1 MNASAMPCARPPTIR
16 RKLARGVVTGVAVAM
31 ALTALAGV
39 AEAQGDRVRKLV
51 LISGAQ
57 AADPQE
63 FQAAQLIAQEWRKLG
78 LEVEVRGLPRPQVS
92 DIVWYNRDKWD
103 VTMWRMVGRPERSDP
118 DELVY
123 NLFHSTTREKG
134 FNFVGYLNPEYD
146 KIAEAQR
153 SEIDQAKRKA
163 LVYSAQDIIMA
174 DLPYLFLVYPKNV
187 VAYNSAVW
195 KKDTIV
201 DQSGIGVRNFW
212 TFVGT
217 APVGNQK
224 DMVLNSAEAMNAINP
239 LYISGDIDSWVTDLV
254 WDRLMRVGSDGLP
267 K

>member
-1 MNASAMPCARPPTIR
+1 MHLQTTGRSRPRMIR
-16 RKLARGVVTGVAVAM
+16 RHVIAAGAAAIIAAVSLSA
-31 ALTALAGV
+31 TAA
-39 AEAQGDRVRKLV
+39 AQGEKVRKLV

-123 NLFHSTTREKG
+123 NLFHSSTREKG
-134 FNFVGYLNPEYD
+134 FNFVGYQSADYD

-153 SEIDQAKRKA
+153 VELDQDKRKS
-163 LVYSAQDIIMA
+163 LVHQAQDQIMK
-174 DLPYLFLVYPKNV
+174 DLPYMFLVYPK
-187 VAYNSAVW
+187 
-195 KKDTIV
+195 
-201 DQSGIGVRNFW
+201 
-212 TFVGT
+212 
-217 APVGNQK
+217 
-224 DMVLNSAEAMNAINP
+224 
-239 LYISGDIDSWVTDLV
+239 
-254 WDRLMRVGSDGLP
+254 
-267 K
+267 